1 MGIGPSAAGRVGV
14 DHPFARHDV
23 AVLGE
28 RLGWQGGLTLDY
40 VFRGE
45 DHVYIECNPRTV
57 EPANAAASGVSLP
70 ELQLALSLGERLE
83 GLRGGR
89 PGMRTHGSLTILLGT
104 AAYAGTRKAVI
115 VELLRLIAHQGQY
128 EGSRECLTPVLHD
141 PPSAIPLAIVL
152 GRILFFPR
160 SAERLAGSAV
170 RAYSI
175 TPDAIERVASGI
187 AQARRR

>member
-1 MGIGPSAAGRVGV
+1 VGV

-141 PPSAIPLAIVL
+141 PPRAIPLAIVL

-160 SAERLAGSAV
+160 SAERLAGAAV

-175 TPDAIERVASGI
+175 TPDAIERVASGS